1 MVELRNE
8 RIQQMLREETPKTEE
23 VKTIL
28 RCVYTRYMRLFEKYF
43 ADIDALNDDRIA
55 ELKQYFEETKSLGKY
70 YYMDIPQEICEGL
83 SMFDDAYIAEL
94 LGSNWHKYIFDS
106 YKNFRDENDEDG
118 KKSEERCKAEFT
130 EQVLTAFYETMDSI
144 FREGFGTD
152 SKTGEKVFSG
162 LSDLLFGGKE

>member
-55 ELKQYFEETKSLGKY
+55 ELKQYFEETGSLVKY
-70 YYMDIPQEICEGL
+70 YYMDIPQDICEGL
-83 SMFDDAYIAEL
+83 SMFDNAYIAEL
-94 LGSNWHKYIFDS
+94 LGPNWHKYIFDS
-106 YKNFRDENDEDG
+106 YKNFRGAMEKQYRVCKKRPNGGGTPIAMIVGIRLREEELGEEEGDGDVFKPLEDE
-118 KKSEERCKAEFT
+118 KA
-130 EQVLTAFYETMDSI
+130 DI
-144 FREGFGTD
+144 
-152 SKTGEKVFSG
+152 
-162 LSDLLFGGKE
+162 